1 MGDLRIFDV
10 EQIKTKFNL
19 NVFIETGTLHGD
31 TIEWLHPS
39 FEELHSIEL
48 DTELYEKAALRFNG
62 NTKVTI
68 HHGNS
73 TDVLEKI
80 LPDIKKSALFWLDA
94 HFPGADVHKVS
105 YDNEKNEDI
114 RVPLHCELEEI
125 SKRKYTYKDV
135 IIIDD
140 VWLYEDGNY
149 EWGTFD
155 LHSQKCNLKVTR
167 SQLVSRNSSFIYETF
182 KDTHKAQKFNNH
194 QGYIVLTPVEKE

>member
-1 MGDLRIFDV
+1 MGDLRIFDI
-10 EQIKTKFNL
+10 EEIKTKFNL
-19 NVFIETGTLHGD
+19 NVFVETGTLHGD
-31 TIEWLHPS
+31 TIEWLYPS

-62 NTKVTI
+62 NTKVKI

-73 TDVLEKI
+73 TDVLKKI

-114 RVPLHCELEEI
+114 RVPLYHEI
-125 SKRKYTYKDV
+125 QEIVKRQNTYNDV
-135 IIIDD
+135 VIIDD
-140 VWLYEDGNY
+140 LWLYEDGNY

-155 LHSQKCNLKVTR
+155 GHAQRCNFQVTR
-167 SQLVSRNSSFIYETF
+167 FELVSKDSSFLYEAF
-182 KDTHKAQKFNNH
+182 KETHNVQKINNH
-194 QGYIVLTPVEKE
+194 QGYLVFTPK